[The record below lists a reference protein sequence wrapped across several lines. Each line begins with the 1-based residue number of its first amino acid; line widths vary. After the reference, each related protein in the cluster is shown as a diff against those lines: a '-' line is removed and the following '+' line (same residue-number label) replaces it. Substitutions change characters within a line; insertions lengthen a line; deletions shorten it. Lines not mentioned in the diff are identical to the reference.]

1 MRTVTVDDDR
11 RLGGAL
17 HRAARFLRIA
27 IGGSMAAALLAS
39 EAVLPGHA
47 IAGDADVRPATEKA
61 QAAVEKGQELEK
73 AAAAGDGEPPADGKT
88 ITRSEAQAV
97 DPDGQEPL
105 DDALGCLARTIYWEA
120 KGEDRPGM
128 EAVASV
134 VMNRLGRESFP
145 NTVCG
150 VVKEGRQ
157 SGACQFSWWCD
168 GRPDEVEEPIAT
180 RSPQRSRARHST
192 GSSRTGPAALSI
204 FTLETSRQVGMTI
217 TSKPW
222 SSAATTS
229 ISPNEARPNNWHR
242 VGDRRLTA
250 KD

>member
-1 MRTVTVDDDR
+1 
-11 RLGGAL
+11 
-17 HRAARFLRIA
+17 
-27 IGGSMAAALLAS
+27 MAAALLAS

-134 VMNRLGRESFP
+134 VMNRLGRENFP

-168 GRPDEVEEPIAT
+168 GRPDEVEEPSRYEITTEIA
-180 RSPQRSRARHST
+180 RQALNRQLPD
-192 GSSRTGPAALSI
+192 RTGGALY
-204 FTLETSRQVGMTI
+204 FHTGNVAPGWDDDYVETVELGGHHFY
-217 TSKPW
+217 KPK
-222 SSAATTS
+222 
-229 ISPNEARPNNWHR
+229 
-242 VGDRRLTA
+242 GGKA
-250 KD
+250 K